1 MKFLFLSQAMV
12 ARGYRGNPVKH
23 HIYFLTKL
31 SIKPRDWAAIA
42 GLLMLV
48 ALSMY
53 TEYTLPA
60 WIVFKHVIDSD
71 PFRYSRRW
79 FQTLRRF

>member
-1 MKFLFLSQAMV
+1 MCLFCYCKWPTLFGVAYDVLLLLFSQAMV

-31 SIKPRDWAAIA
+31 SIQPRDWAAMA

-53 TEYTLPA
+53 TEYILPA
-60 WIVFKHVIDSD
+60 
-71 PFRYSRRW
+71 
-79 FQTLRRF
+79 